1 MNEPGRLPAAARR
14 RWRRRE
20 GANPIVELT
29 LSRFREFLREP
40 EAVFWVFAFPLIMT
54 CALGIA
60 FRSRGSEPII
70 ARVRAPARADRI
82 ARALEQKGAFPVRP
96 IPAADADRALR
107 DRKAP
112 VIVVPG

>member
-29 LSRFREFLREP
+29 VSRFREFLREP

-60 FRSRGSEPII
+60 FRSRGTEPVI
-70 ARVRAPARADRI
+70 AGVVQQDGAGEVVVAWEKKGGFTVRRFPPA
-82 ARALEQKGAFPVRP
+82 E
-96 IPAADADRALR
+96 ADRALR
-107 DRKAP
+107 DGKAP
-112 VIVVPG
+112 VIIVP